1 MLKTALALGRVS
13 NLPTVWMNV
22 LAASALTANAFGF
35 ALPTGIVFLLALAM
49 SFFYAAGMCLNDYC
63 DRHWDAE
70 RQPFRPIPAGKI
82 SASKVLSLSLGLFC
96 AGFALLLLAPS
107 ARGVIAACGL
117 AALIVAYDFLH
128 KKHWATVLLMALTR
142 LGVYLVAAFAL
153 TGSATTAVV
162 VMGLIQCAYTL
173 LVTVVA
179 RLENHKSGGYGFPVI
194 PWMIACMGLVDGIAL
209 SILLSPWWLLAG
221 IVTLVLTRWGQKY
234 VRGD

>member
-22 LAASALTANAFGF
+22 LSASALSAAAFGF
-35 ALPTGIVFLLALAM
+35 SLPVAAVIVVALAM

-70 RQPFRPIPAGKI
+70 RQPFRPIPAGKV
-82 SASKVLSLSLGLFC
+82 SAKTVLGYALRLFC
-96 AGFALLLLAPS
+96 AGFAVLLFAPS
-107 ARGVIAACGL
+107 PRGVLAACAL
-117 AALIVAYDFLH
+117 VALIVAYDYWH
-128 KKHWATVLLMALTR
+128 KKNWAKVILMALTR

-162 VMGLIQCAYTL
+162 VMGLVQCAYTL

-179 RLENHKSGGYGFPVI
+179 RLENRKPGGYGFPII
-194 PWMIACMGLVDGIAL
+194 PWMIACMGLIDGIAL
-209 SILLSPWWLLAG
+209 AVMLSPLWLIAG
-221 IVTLVLTRWGQKY
+221 VVTVVLTRWGQKY

>member
-22 LAASALTANAFGF
+22 LCASALTAASFGL
-35 ALPTGIVFLLALAM
+35 ALPVGTAILVAVAM

-82 SASKVLSLSLGLFC
+82 SAPKVLSLSLGLFC
-96 AGFALLLLAPS
+96 VGFALLLFTPS
-107 ARGVIAACGL
+107 ARGVIAACVL
-117 AALIVAYDFLH
+117 AALIVAYDYLH
-128 KKHWATVLLMALTR
+128 KKHWATVVLMALTR
-142 LGVYLVAAFAL
+142 LGVYAVAGFAL
-153 TGSATTAVV
+153 AGTVTTAVI
-162 VMGLIQCAYTL
+162 VMGLIQCVYTL

-179 RLENHKSGGYGFPVI
+179 RLENSKAGGYGFPVI

-209 SILLSPWWLLAG
+209 ALLLSPVWLIAG
-221 IVTLVLTRWGQKY
+221 VVTLVLTRWGQKY